1 MRASGGIYNY
11 RRSSDHE
18 RFDTV
23 ADFDSTTGTLGPSR
37 RRWGETTSGWY
48 DVYEGVPIV
57 LCREQGRVRLHIG
70 ECSWTVDD
78 MTGVS
83 WRGDGHESVLT
94 FTAGA
99 DVIEF
104 RYRPRPV
111 PGPSL
116 ALDTTPFVEL
126 EHWDIGLFLTNVAN
140 SPERFKLLSNPMP

>member
-1 MRASGGIYNY
+1 
-11 RRSSDHE
+11 
-18 RFDTV
+18 
-23 ADFDSTTGTLGPSR
+23 
-37 RRWGETTSGWY
+37 
-48 DVYEGVPIV
+48 
-57 LCREQGRVRLHIG
+57 
-70 ECSWTVDD
+70 

-104 RYRPRPV
+104 RYSPRPV

-116 ALDTTPFVEL
+116 ALDPTPFVEL
-126 EHWDIGLFLTNVAN
+126 EHWDIGLFLANVAN